1 MQIEKNHTNPSFA
14 LYKSALNKDLYCI
27 NGKIYF
33 SIYHLQVPIGKME
46 FHVHQNHTSHEDRKH
61 RCHLC
66 GKGFIY
72 PHKLQEHLN
81 THTGIKL

>member
-1 MQIEKNHTNPSFA
+1 
-14 LYKSALNKDLYCI
+14 
-27 NGKIYF
+27 
-33 SIYHLQVPIGKME
+33 ME

-81 THTGIKL
+81 THTGIYFSSR